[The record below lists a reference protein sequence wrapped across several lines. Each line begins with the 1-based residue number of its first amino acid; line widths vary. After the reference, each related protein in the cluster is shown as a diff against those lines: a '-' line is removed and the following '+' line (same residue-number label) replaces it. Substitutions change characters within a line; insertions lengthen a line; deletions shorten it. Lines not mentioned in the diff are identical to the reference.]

1 MAWKKQQPGVK
12 RPKGIDPGG
21 KVKLAI
27 ADLPSVDARVEDV
40 GETHAIL
47 GLAREP
53 DRPLTEIGP
62 AEATL
67 EAVTSRGEIRVVAH
81 VSQHNGERDAV
92 RVDFDREAEVIQR
105 RDFFRLELMTDVV
118 LNRESG
124 ALVEAKTLDISAS
137 GLRLAGPLDLR
148 EGERLWVA
156 IDVEDED
163 APVRAHGHVLR
174 VTDRG
179 QVVVNFDLIEEAARD
194 RLIRFL
200 FTRQRRAAWVRD
212 G

>member
-1 MAWKKQQPGVK
+1 MVWKKQQSKVA
-12 RPKGIDPGG
+12 RPKGIEPGL

-27 ADLPSVDARVEDV
+27 ADLPGVDARVEDV
-40 GETHAIL
+40 GDSHAIL

-53 DRPLTEIGP
+53 DRPLPEIGA

-67 EAVTSRGEIRVVAH
+67 EAVTRRGEIRVVAQ
-81 VSQHNGERDAV
+81 VKQHNGEPDAV
-92 RVDFDREAEVIQR
+92 RVDFDREAEIVQR
-105 RDFFRLELMTDVV
+105 RDFFRLEVMTRVV

-124 ALVEAKTLDISAS
+124 ALVDAKTLDLSAS

-148 EGERLWVA
+148 PGERVWAA
-156 IDVEDED
+156 IHVGEDD
-163 APVRAHGHVLR
+163 PPVRAHGHVLR

-179 QVVVNFDLIEEAARD
+179 QVVVNFDLIDEAARD

-200 FTRQRRAAWVRD
+200 FARQRRAAWVRD